1 MLERPDAALRSLA
14 LLPAEPF
21 IEVGA
26 AEHFVEDAVLA
37 RAHLAVPALRNLTTG
52 PAEPHLV
59 KKAAVRT
66 LLPVP
71 NVSADSGNWTL
82 YRSGQPL
89 RRYALLLHGSL
100 RQRKPFVPFCAA
112 TQLEMIVRANADDGG
127 VDVFLHSWDAQR
139 GGGLD
144 AAGIDAL
151 YGSALRASLHEP
163 SYKGLPKGAS
173 QALSIARGAT
183 RIIQFARAAAHSY
196 ETVLT
201 MRHDLLVSAPMHLA
215 SFDGAHVWLAQK
227 CCQRFADEGV
237 EREALRQTCG
247 ADDASLNVPWRGA
260 WRNRFVTHCTVS
272 QYQAGRRL
280 DPTVD
285 AAYFVLDW
293 WIAARAETLASW
305 RRIPEQWPSY
315 VSLAQRLGIHEVTA
329 SPEYLWSHFL
339 WPMHL
344 HDVLNAT
351 ATVRFAPS
359 AVSTPKLVIPQLRT
373 GACPY
378 SKSWMARLRFAGGA
392 PPPAAVLPAAA
403 PRGFGARFAPMAAQC
418 PIASNLGV
426 LEDGDGD
433 VGLDA
438 GTMCCG
444 ENRTCGDRGEHAAFC
459 AQHRQALLVLA
470 NASNARYV
478 FPPPV
483 AAAPAS
489 ARSAPA
495 GEELPHPRVTTKG
508 VAALRSGCPRS
519 TFTTL
524 ASCTTRARWPT
535 RARRGTILT
544 TTGAWRTGSTKG
556 CCGTGGGC
564 TTSRRRTSSSS
575 RCTASTTT
583 RSRPTSASVAR
594 CTTGRRC

>member
-26 AEHFVEDAVLA
+26 AEHLVQDAVRA

-52 PAEPHLV
+52 PAETHLV

-183 RIIQFARAAAHSY
+183 RIVQFARAAAHSY

-227 CCQRFADEGV
+227 CCQRFAHEGV

-293 WIAARAETLASW
+293 WIAARAETLATW

-315 VSLAQRLGIHEVTA
+315 VSLAQRLGIHEVTT
-329 SPEYLWSHFL
+329 SPEYLWSH
-339 WPMHL
+339 
-344 HDVLNAT
+344 
-351 ATVRFAPS
+351 
-359 AVSTPKLVIPQLRT
+359 
-373 GACPY
+373 
-378 SKSWMARLRFAGGA
+378 
-392 PPPAAVLPAAA
+392 
-403 PRGFGARFAPMAAQC
+403 
-418 PIASNLGV
+418 
-426 LEDGDGD
+426 
-433 VGLDA
+433 
-438 GTMCCG
+438 
-444 ENRTCGDRGEHAAFC
+444 
-459 AQHRQALLVLA
+459 LLL
-470 NASNARYV
+470 SLIHI
-478 FPPPV
+478 
-483 AAAPAS
+483 S
-489 ARSAPA
+489 
-495 GEELPHPRVTTKG
+495 E
-508 VAALRSGCPRS
+508 
-519 TFTTL
+519 
-524 ASCTTRARWPT
+524 PT
-535 RARRGTILT
+535 R
-544 TTGAWRTGSTKG
+544 
-556 CCGTGGGC
+556 
-564 TTSRRRTSSSS
+564 
-575 RCTASTTT
+575 
-583 RSRPTSASVAR
+583 PY
-594 CTTGRRC
+594 